1 MPVFKSKPKDD
12 SPKNDDDGDK
22 KTGLE
27 KALQK
32 RDEINAQI
40 QKAMEAGTIKCSM
53 EPPPAPFISGHSDQM
68 FVDMA
73 PPPPNISYEDPPI
86 GFVTQQELPPGIES
100 PSALDEIKIPI
111 NAAPPNKEL
120 PKDFADALDIIFPGE
135 RKEGDDKNDENPVA
149 PPPPMPM
156 MVPAYQMET
165 QSYTDYTF
173 ALPTGAYETSV
184 SAVPP
189 PMPVDEVQESAEA
202 KDEAISDKKD
212 HPEMD
217 DLAML
222 GIDESDITAQ
232 HF

>member
-12 SPKNDDDGDK
+12 SPKNDDDK

-27 KALQK
+27 KAIQK

-40 QKAMEAGTIKCSM
+40 KKAMEDGTLPCSAM
-53 EPPPAPFISGHSDQM
+53 PMMMPFNNDDHM
-68 FVDMA
+68 FADMA

-86 GFVTQQELPPGIES
+86 GFITPQQELPPGIES

-111 NAAPPNKEL
+111 NAAPPNKKL

-135 RKEGDDKNDENPVA
+135 KKADAEDDGVPEA
-149 PPPPMPM
+149 PPPPMDVMPM
-156 MVPAYQMET
+156 MVPYSMENQT
-165 QSYTDYTF
+165 YPDYSF
-173 ALPTGAYETSV
+173 GLSATGYEAPV
-184 SAVPP
+184 SVPP
-189 PMPVDEVQESAEA
+189 LEEETTKEENVH
-202 KDEAISDKKD
+202 DKKER
-212 HPEMD
+212 PEMD
-217 DLAML
+217 DLALL